1 MNITYEFVNGEKLEV
16 EVSEAIG
23 NVCIEIDRDI
33 YNINQ
38 KETRRHNS
46 IDIMEEEGFQFKDS
60 SYDLEIKV
68 EEAESED
75 EVHMAVKTLLP
86 DQQELIDKVFY
97 RNIKLVDIAAQ
108 EGVSE
113 AAIRNRLKKIYK
125 KLKKI
130 LN

>member
-1 MNITYEFVNGEKLEV
+1 MSTNSENLCEFHRGIRQNYQVFYDKV
-16 EVSEAIG
+16 VAMKTH
-23 NVCIEIDRDI
+23 I
-33 YNINQ
+33 YNVTAAN
-38 KETRRHNS
+38 
-46 IDIMEEEGFQFKDS
+46 
-60 SYDLEIKV
+60 